1 MTPELSIII
10 PLYNAALTFDP
21 CLDSIVK
28 QIPDNGEL
36 ILVDDGSTDE
46 TGSRCDLLG
55 EKDARIKAIH
65 TPNGGPGAARNRG
78 LEVATGEWI
87 AFVDADDTCEDGYFV
102 QLLEAADADLII
114 QGQEKHLRYEKA
126 DIPRAIAENAL
137 LEKGS
142 PWGKLFRKRLIV
154 EKGIRFPENYRYG
167 EDTVFFL
174 RYLGVCENIRCI
186 GECGY
191 HYAGAYGSGL
201 SGKTHESLDLLHY
214 VNDSLEAVQPFLGNR
229 EVARRHNAKCV
240 FYVKR
245 AWNNMH
251 ILGYDRERR
260 KAVVDYLRIHI
271 LPHLKLTGLNS
282 RETLYLVL
290 FHLAR

>member
-1 MTPELSIII
+1 MASLSIII
-10 PLYNAALTFDP
+10 PLYNADRTFDE
-21 CLDSIVK
+21 CLGSILN
-28 QIPDNGEL
+28 QIPEGGEV
-36 ILVDDGSTDE
+36 ILSDDGSTDG
-46 TGSRCDLLG
+46 TAARCDALA
-55 EKDARIKAIH
+55 ERDARIKVIH
-65 TPNGGPGAARNRG
+65 SANGGPGAARNRG
-78 LEVATGEWI
+78 LEVASGEWV

-102 QLLEAADADLII
+102 KLLEAADADLVF
-114 QGQEKHLRYEKA
+114 QGQEKHRRYEKA

-142 PWGKLFRKRLIV
+142 PWGKLFRRKLIA
-154 EKGIRFPENYRYG
+154 EKGIRFPEDYRYG

-174 RYLGVCENIRCI
+174 RYLGASESIRCI

-191 HYAGAYGSGL
+191 RYAGAYGSGL

-214 VNDSLEAVQPFLGNR
+214 INDSLEAVQPFIGNR

-245 AWNNMH
+245 AWNNMQ
-251 ILGYDRERR
+251 ILGYDRARR
-260 KAVVDYLRIHI
+260 KAVVDYLRSRI

-282 RETLYLVL
+282 RESLYLIL

>member
-1 MTPELSIII
+1 MTLSVII
-10 PLYNAALTFDP
+10 PAYNAEKTIRS
-21 CLDSIVK
+21 CCESILRSHDADLEV
-28 QIPDNGEL
+28 

-46 TGSRCDLLG
+46 TPRICDEIADG
-55 EKDARIKAIH
+55 DARVKVLH
-65 TPNGGPGAARNRG
+65 SPNGGPGAARNRG
-78 LEVATGEWI
+78 LGVATGTWI
-87 AFVDADDTCEDGYFV
+87 AFVDADDRCEDGYFAKMMD
-102 QLLEAADADLII
+102 AADADLII

-191 HYAGAYGSGL
+191 WYAGAYGDGL
-201 SGKTHESLDLLHY
+201 SGKVHESLDLLHY
-214 VNDSLEAVQPFLGNR
+214 VSDSQEAVQPFLGNR
-229 EVARRHNAKCV
+229 DVAHRHNAKCV

-245 AWNNMH
+245 AWNNMYT
-251 ILGYDRERR
+251 LGYDRARR
-260 KAVVDYLRIHI
+260 KAVVSCLRACI
-271 LPHLKLTGLNS
+271 LPHLKFAGLNF
-282 RETLYLVL
+282 RESLYLIL

>member
-1 MTPELSIII
+1 MTLSVII
-10 PLYNAALTFDP
+10 PAYNAQ
-21 CLDSIVK
+21 DSIRRCVDSILR
-28 QIPDNGEL
+28 QEVEYLEL
-36 ILVDDGSTDE
+36 ILVDDGSTDG
-46 TGSRCDLLG
+46 TSGLLDG
-55 EKDARIKAIH
+55 MAKEDARVKVIH

-78 LEVATGEWI
+78 LEAASGEWI
-87 AFVDADDTCEDGYFV
+87 AFIDADDTCEDGYFV
-102 QLLEAADADLII
+102 KVLEATDADLII

-142 PWGKLFRKRLIV
+142 PWGKLFRRERIA

-167 EDTVFFL
+167 EDTIFFL
-174 RYLGVCENIRCI
+174 RYLGTCENIRCI

-191 HYAGAYGSGL
+191 RYAGAYGSGL

-214 VNDSLEAVQPFLGNR
+214 VSDSLEAAQPFLGNR

-251 ILGYDRERR
+251 ILGYDRARR
-260 KAVVDYLRIHI
+260 KAVVDYLRSHI
-271 LPHLKLTGLNS
+271 LPHLKLTGLNF
-282 RETLYLVL
+282 RESLYLLL